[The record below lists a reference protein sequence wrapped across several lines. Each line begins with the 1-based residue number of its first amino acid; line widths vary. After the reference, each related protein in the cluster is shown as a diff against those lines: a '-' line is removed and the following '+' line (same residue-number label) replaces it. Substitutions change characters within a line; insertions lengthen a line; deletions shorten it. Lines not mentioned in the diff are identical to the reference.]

1 MRIIPLLLILFILT
15 SCKKEAIIKPVTIP
29 NLNSDTN
36 TFSFVKPVGFP
47 NPFYNFSNNPLTQ
60 KGFELG
66 RFLFYDPIL
75 SLDSSV
81 SCNTCHAQQHGFS
94 DHNVPL
100 SKGIFG
106 FSSTRNAPALI
117 NLAWSTSFMWDGGV
131 NHIEVQPLVPLTSE
145 HELGETM
152 ANLVE
157 KLNKNVFYKKKFKE
171 AFGVETIT
179 DQKLLHALA
188 QFTSML
194 ISSNAKYDLVMAGK
208 TNFTPQEQQGYELF
222 KIKCAN
228 CHTEPLFT
236 DYSYRNSGLE
246 SKFKDIGRE
255 KVTQDPA
262 DRGKFKVPTLRNI
275 EFTYPYMHDGRL
287 FNLEQVLAFK
297 SNGIQDSPTLDIS
310 LKNGLNLSKD
320 EQKAII
326 VFLKT
331 LSDNTFISNPK
342 YAEPVNQQ

>member
-36 TFSFVKPVGFP
+36 TFSFEKPVGFP

-60 KGFELG
+60 QGFELG
-66 RFLFYDPIL
+66 RYLFYDPIL
-75 SLDSSV
+75 SLDSTL
-81 SCNTCHAQQHGFS
+81 SCSSCHAQGHGFA

-100 SKGIFG
+100 SKGVDKKFG
-106 FSSTRNAPALI
+106 TRNAPALM

-171 AFGVETIT
+171 AFGVNTIT

-194 ISSNAKYDLVMAGK
+194 VSSNAKYDQVLAGK
-208 TNFTPQEQQGYELF
+208 SSFTEQEQQGFTLF
-222 KIKCAN
+222 KLKCAN

-246 SKFKDIGRE
+246 STIIDIGRE
-255 KVTQDPA
+255 KVTQNPA
-262 DRGKFKVPTLRNI
+262 DKGKFKVPTLRNI
-275 EFTYPYMHDGRL
+275 EHTYPYMHDGRF

-297 SNGIQDSPTLDIS
+297 SNGIQDSPSLDIS
-310 LKNGLNLSKD
+310 LKNGLNLTKE
-320 EQKAII
+320 EQQAII

-331 LSDNTFISNPK
+331 LTDNSFIGNVLYS
-342 YAEPVNQQ
+342 EPVIK